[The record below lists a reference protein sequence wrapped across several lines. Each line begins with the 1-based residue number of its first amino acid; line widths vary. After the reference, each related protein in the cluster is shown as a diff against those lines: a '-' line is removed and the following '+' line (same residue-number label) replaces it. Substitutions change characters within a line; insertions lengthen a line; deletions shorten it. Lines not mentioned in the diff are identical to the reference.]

1 MQAANHTKSVQVLM
15 QSVQMCQPQPKLPA
29 ELTKCIA
36 KNHCAWHIG
45 VPLLES
51 HVILFPEETRTFHAL
66 ADLYRAVNEQDLA
79 LGLWKSKY
87 VVISYTCRYFYSREF
102 SQVHPEKKGDF
113 LQVLRRAGAQQRL
126 EASTT
131 NTGSNSCR
139 S

>member
-1 MQAANHTKSVQVLM
+1 MQAINHTKSVKVLM

-66 ADLYRAVNEQDLA
+66 ADLYRAVNEEDLA
-79 LGLWKSKY
+79 LGLWRSKY
-87 VVISYTCRYFYSREF
+87 VQSPSCFQVMAFCLANSPSFIIFQTHSSQEF
-102 SQVHPEKKGDF
+102 G
-113 LQVLRRAGAQQRL
+113 
-126 EASTT
+126 
-131 NTGSNSCR
+131 C
-139 S
+139 